1 MKNLKFFFNKHQG
14 EKGFIVATGPS
25 LKTADLDMIKG
36 YTSFSCNKIYLAYGE
51 TDWRCNYYSVIDRI
65 VAKYNS
71 KEIKEIDAVKIFSSV
86 IKEEFSED
94 DNIYWL
100 RDLPSPV
107 IDGKRQ
113 SMFSTDIFNGTYGGY
128 TVVYTLMQVAYFMGI
143 KELFLLGLDFSFDKS
158 ATTGRITSAGEE
170 ILVQN
175 AEVNHF
181 HKDYRKKGEE
191 WTIPRLDIQYDAF
204 RCAKETFEKDGR
216 KIFNASRQT
225 KLDVFPLVP
234 LEDVL

>member
-1 MKNLKFFFNKHQG
+1 MKDLNFYKDIHKNNRAFV
-14 EKGFIVATGPS
+14 VATGPS
-25 LKTADLDMIKG
+25 LRVEDLELIKG
-36 YTSFSCNKIYLAYGE
+36 NISFSCNKIYLAYE
-51 TDWRCNYYSVIDRI
+51 LTDWRPEYYSVIDRL
-65 VAKYNS
+65 VAQNYS
-71 KEIKEIDAVKIFSSV
+71 EVVSTLDSVKFFAGLT
-86 IKEEFSED
+86 KQYFKNTD
-94 DNIYWL
+94 GIYWL
-100 RDLPSPV
+100 KDLPSPV

-225 KLDVFPLVP
+225 KLDVFPLVS